1 MPRPKIAFK
10 YQAPCFDHPVPFR
23 QATFAQLCHCFR
35 SLLLNFARAPLR
47 FVVTDSG
54 SDSDSASDGPAC
66 PNSDS
71 DSASAGLD
79 SDSDSDFPSHA
90 KAPQDEGAGPCD
102 VAAPGVPATNAPGN
116 ARGDGLAVRAASLP

>member
-1 MPRPKIAFK
+1 M
-10 YQAPCFDHPVPFR
+10 
-23 QATFAQLCHCFR
+23 
-35 SLLLNFARAPLR
+35 RAPLR
-47 FVVTDSG
+47 FVVTDSD

-79 SDSDSDFPSHA
+79 SDADSVFPSYA
-90 KAPQDEGAGPCD
+90 KAPQDEGVGPCD
-102 VAAPGVPATNAPGN
+102 VAAPGVPATNALGN